1 MSDVRMK
8 DKTKQTNKNKTQATL
23 SLDFQRR
30 PQWSRRC
37 SRVSVQVKGQPPPPR
52 RRRRRRRGSAPPLS
66 RGEEVLS
73 VLPVLL
79 PQTYC
84 SLGKVYAATP
94 GGGEDS
100 PCTEGYL
107 KTAVVCV
114 GGEKVF
120 LEPAAPPVLLL
131 LLVTVVACEW

>member
-1 MSDVRMK
+1 MK

-23 SLDFQRR
+23 SLDFQSR

-37 SRVSVQVKGQPPPPR
+37 SRVSVQVKGQG
-52 RRRRRRRGSAPPLS
+52 GSAPPLS

-120 LEPAAPPVLLL
+120 LEPAAAPPVLLL
-131 LLVTVVACEW
+131 LLVTVVVCEW